1 MTGTDFH
8 QHLWG
13 DGFRRA
19 LERRTEPPYLRA
31 DRLLLP
37 HGGTFEV
44 DPLAYA
50 PEARLAELDEQGLDQ
65 AVVSLA
71 PTTEPTR
78 DLVEVWHDE
87 ALQLEGSSD
96 GRLVPLAYREARRGF
111 VGAIVPATDL
121 DDLEGAGPLLSR
133 LEQQGQF
140 AFIHP
145 TAADS
150 VGPQWRTAGLT
161 YTHQMLRAYASWITE
176 GARRWPQLHV
186 VFALL
191 GGGAA
196 FQIERFLRRG
206 LDPRAPFAPN
216 IWFETSSYGER
227 ALELSLQTFGAGRH
241 LFGSDAPIDV
251 VGEARAVAGRF
262 GAALEHELV
271 AANPVTL
278 LAAERHRWAA

>member
-13 DGFRRA
+13 DAFRRA

-31 DRLLLP
+31 DRLMLP
-37 HGGTFEV
+37 QGGTFEV
-44 DPLAYA
+44 DPLAYSPA
-50 PEARLAELDEQGLDQ
+50 ARLAELDEQGLAH

-78 DLVEVWHDE
+78 DLVEVWHKE
-87 ALQLEGSSD
+87 ALQLEGSSG
-96 GRLVPLAYREARRGF
+96 GRLVPLAYREARSEF
-111 VGAIVPATDL
+111 VGAIVPATDFVA
-121 DDLEGAGPLLSR
+121 LEGVASLFSR

-140 AFIHP
+140 AFVHP
-145 TAADS
+145 AAADS
-150 VGPQWRTAGLT
+150 VGPQWRPAGIS
-161 YTHQMLRAYASWITE
+161 YTHQMLQAYASWITD
-176 GARRWPQLHV
+176 GVRRWPQLQV

-196 FQIERFLRRG
+196 FQIERFVRRG

-241 LFGSDAPIDV
+241 LFGSDAPIDA

-271 AANPVTL
+271 AANPLTL